1 MLKKDAF
8 LKVKL
13 VNTMNSV
20 IYLEKQS
27 TIIEFILNGR
37 IRTVMTKWIYEMI
50 YDYRYLIKITLSMS
64 VGVFMIE
71 VDT

>member
-1 MLKKDAF
+1 
-8 LKVKL
+8 
-13 VNTMNSV
+13 
-20 IYLEKQS
+20 
-27 TIIEFILNGR
+27 
-37 IRTVMTKWIYEMI
+37 MTKWIYEMI